1 MENPGKLSMK
11 SGIFVLKKKQMETI
25 LIKVSRP
32 QKVNYLIQILKS
44 LDFVSS
50 VDRLGKYVK
59 TKKLLDEINTEAAKG
74 GLS

>member
-1 MENPGKLSMK
+1 
-11 SGIFVLKKKQMETI
+11 METI